1 MLTVVEIEIA
11 KLNPADYNP
20 RCLSPEAL
28 AELTESIR
36 KLGVIKPVIIRAEDY
51 KLLAGHQRTKASAGM
66 GRTTIPAFVLSG
78 VNSSDEVRFNQLHNF
93 CECEINERAPIIKIH
108 SGLQQGYQLVKNS
121 AIEIIS
127 SGEKNQFVN
136 ELSKMILRYGQFAN
150 ALADTNGNIFV
161 SSVYAKAVKM
171 LGMDLLVY
179 CIPDELIGTAKYYF
193 GREYGEFEY
202 SHIEK
207 KTYIQSLAQK
217 YRLRT
222 NSKGEESKRTHSTL
236 YEKVVMPNITKEMT
250 ILDFGSGQRD
260 YAKML
265 DKKGY
270 CVHTIEFFL
279 RKPGSDVIWTDEIR
293 RDFLRIK
300 KHLETKGQY
309 DAVVCDSVLNS
320 VNSIEDE
327 KAVLIC
333 LSALCKPGGLV
344 FYSGIP
350 KLFKVKTTDRKN
362 SADARGSGLFLDK
375 NGFTGNYRY
384 GEWYFQKYHNREDVQ
399 KLNGLYI
406 GSTHQIYDA
415 GTPSVGELQKSS
427 WQVKAVNGKPNTP
440 ESTLWALN
448 HEFSLPLPNGRKWD
462 LNHGILEAYE
472 TCLKLYTYNFTDG
485 KRK

>member
-1 MLTVVEIEIA
+1 MPNIVDIEIS

-20 RCLSPEAL
+20 RYLSPEAL
-28 AELTESIR
+28 TELQESIR
-36 KLGVIKPVIIRAEDY
+36 TLGVIKPVIIRSEDY

-66 GRTTIPAFVLSG
+66 GRKTIPAFILSG

-93 CECEINERAPIIKIH
+93 CECEMNERAPVIKIH
-108 SGLQQGYQLVKNS
+108 SNLHQGYQIIKNTD
-121 AIEIIS
+121 IEIVS
-127 SGEKNQFVN
+127 HGEKNQFVN

-150 ALADTNGNIFV
+150 AITDMSGTLFV
-161 SSVYAKAVKM
+161 SAVYAKAVKM

-179 CIPDELIGTAKYYF
+179 AVPNNLKGKVIYYF

-217 YRLRT
+217 FRLRT
-222 NSKGEESKRTHSTL
+222 NRKGEQSNRTHSTL
-236 YEKVVMPNITKEMT
+236 YEKIVIPSITKEMT

-279 RKPGSDVIWTDEIR
+279 RKPGNDAIWTDEIR

-320 VNSIEDE
+320 VNSVEDE
-327 KAVLIC
+327 RAVLIC
-333 LSALCKPGGLV
+333 LSALCKTGGLI

-350 KLFKVKTTDRKN
+350 KTFKVKTTDRKN
-362 SADARGSGLFLDK
+362 SSDARGCGLFLDK
-375 NGFTGNYRY
+375 NGFTGTYRY
-384 GEWYFQKYHNREDVQ
+384 GEWYFQKYHDEEDVR
-399 KLNGLYI
+399 KLNALYI
-406 GSTHQIYDA
+406 GRSYQLYDA
-415 GTPSVGELQKSS
+415 GTPSIGELKKSS
-427 WQVKAVNGKPNTP
+427 WQVKAINEKPNTS
-440 ESTLWALN
+440 ELTLWALN
-448 HEFSLPLPNGRKWD
+448 HEFSLPLPNGKKWD
-462 LNHGILEAYE
+462 LNQCILEAYGKSNI
-472 TCLKLYTYNFTDG
+472 LNNYKLTNDEHD
-485 KRK
+485 